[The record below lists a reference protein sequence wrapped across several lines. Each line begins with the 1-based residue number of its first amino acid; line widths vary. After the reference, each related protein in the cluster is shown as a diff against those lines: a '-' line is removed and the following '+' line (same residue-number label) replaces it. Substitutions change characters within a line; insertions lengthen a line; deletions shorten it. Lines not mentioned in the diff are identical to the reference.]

1 MRDSVL
7 WRKESHII
15 IMLAESLNIDVEEAL
30 DLFYSTEIYKQ
41 LKDSSSGLNLMSDSY
56 ILENI
61 LEEIKNR
68 FF

>member
-1 MRDSVL
+1 M
-7 WRKESHII
+7 
-15 IMLAESLNIDVEEAL
+15 
-30 DLFYSTEIYKQ
+30 Q

-68 FF
+68 FFKTLVLTSAAT

>member
-1 MRDSVL
+1 
-7 WRKESHII
+7 
-15 IMLAESLNIDVEEAL
+15 MLAESLNIDVEEAL

-61 LEEIKNR
+61 LEEIKK
-68 FF
+68 

>member
-41 LKDSSSGLNLMSDSY
+41 LKDSSYGLNLMSDSY

-61 LEEIKNR
+61 LEEIKK
-68 FF
+68 